1 MRPLVLLLCSTAALI
16 GLPMLADQFR
26 AGPPRALRTADL
38 SKSPDKTGAAAPAT
52 LKNAAAEQKVNER
65 SEQRPGT
72 ASAPTGPL
80 PVKLSDAAAVLPV
93 PNTRAELIE
102 AIGKE
107 LSRLGLY
114 QGPISKAWTKTMR
127 TAVRRFNGA
136 KAPQP
141 TSALLSALQAV
152 KRDEKSVNAPPSINA
167 QTVAITVAKIAD
179 ARTSDDI
186 AAGSHLRSGDYPPPS
201 AGIRT
206 RSGQASRGPAL
217 TQRGRASKKE
227 RPASAARTKR
237 ASIPRASR
245 PVPKTKS
252 MFANASFSW
261 PGL

>member
-1 MRPLVLLLCSTAALI
+1 MRPLVLLLCSVAALI

-38 SKSPDKTGAAAPAT
+38 SKSPDKTRAAPPT
-52 LKNAAAEQKVNER
+52 LKNAATAQKMNER
-65 SEQRPGT
+65 SEQRPET

-80 PVKLSDAAAVLPV
+80 PVKLSDAAAVSPV

-114 QGPISKAWTKTMR
+114 QGPISKVWTKNMR

-152 KRDEKSVNAPPSINA
+152 KRDEKSVNAPPSLNA
-167 QTVAITVAKIAD
+167 QTVEITVAKIAD
-179 ARTSDDI
+179 ARTSDEI
-186 AAGSHLRSGDYPPPS
+186 LTGSHLRSGDYPPPS

-206 RSGQASRGPAL
+206 HSDQAS
-217 TQRGRASKKE
+217 RGRASKKE
-227 RPASAARTKR
+227 RRASAARTKR
-237 ASIPRASR
+237 APSPRASR
-245 PVPKTKS
+245 PVKTKS